1 MKREI
6 IRYIRFLIGLVCC
19 ALGVVTILNSELGLS
34 PWDVLNQGLNRICGI
49 SIGQANLLVGAIVV
63 GFTIALRQPIGS
75 GTLINM
81 LIVGV
86 FIDIFIYLGVIPK
99 SDNFVGKVIIL
110 LIGIVIFSYGG
121 YLYISSGIG
130 CGPRDGL
137 MVILTKKTGIEFWKI
152 KTVVELTVLGVGYF
166 LGGIVGIGTVIT
178 SLLVGPITQLFF
190 KISKKD
196 IKVIEHRNVI
206 EEFRLIRG
214 CFKKND

>member
-49 SIGQANLLVGAIVV
+49 SIGQANLSSIVLLNN
-63 GFTIALRQPIGS
+63 IIHELCWKRYI
-75 GTLINM
+75 IR
-81 LIVGV
+81 I
-86 FIDIFIYLGVIPK
+86 FIDIFIYLGVVPK
-99 SDNFVGKVIIL
+99 SDNFMGKVIIL